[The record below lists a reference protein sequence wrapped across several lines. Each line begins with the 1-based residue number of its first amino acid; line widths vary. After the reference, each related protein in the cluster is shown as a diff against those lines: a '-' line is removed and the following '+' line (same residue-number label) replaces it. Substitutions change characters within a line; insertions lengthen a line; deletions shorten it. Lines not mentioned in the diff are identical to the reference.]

1 MNTQALAVQPQPS
14 AINLFDPTQFESM
27 QRLCKM
33 YANSDLVP
41 ESYRVSD
48 KKAESKAMAN
58 CMIAVSMA
66 QRMNADH
73 LMVMQNLDIIQG
85 KPSWSSKFLIA
96 IVNSCGKFERLEFE
110 WTDLGELRDV
120 QFTDYDW
127 QNGRKIPVTKVVK
140 GPVRNLK
147 CVAHTRQ
154 KGSDKKMESTPVT
167 MEMAIKEGWY
177 TKAGSKWQTMPEQM
191 LQYRAASFWQKV
203 HAPELSLGLQTQEE
217 ARDIVDVEYTEVPD
231 ASSKLKEELIK
242 ANAEEFIPAAESSTT
257 APDPGQSPNQ
267 PDPVISDTSNNKP
280 PFM

>member
-41 ESYRVSD
+41 ESYRISD

-217 ARDIVDVEYTEVPD
+217 ARDIVDVEYTEVLD

-242 ANAEEFIPAAESSTT
+242 ANAEEFRPAAESSTAT
-257 APDPGQSPNQ
+257 PDPGQSPNQ
-267 PDPVISDTSNNKP
+267 PDPVISDTSDNKP

>member
-1 MNTQALAVQPQPS
+1 MNTQALAVQSQPS

-41 ESYRVSD
+41 ESYRISD

-257 APDPGQSPNQ
+257 AHNSGQSPNQ
-267 PDPVISDTSNNKP
+267 PDPVISDTSDNKP

>member
-1 MNTQALAVQPQPS
+1 MNTQALAVQPQSS

-41 ESYRVSD
+41 ESYRISD

-154 KGSDKKMESTPVT
+154 KGSDKKMESTPIT

-217 ARDIVDVEYTEVPD
+217 ARDIVDVEYIEIPD
-231 ASSKLKEELIK
+231 VSAKLKEELIR
-242 ANAEEFIPAAESSTT
+242 ANAEEFRPTPPAPE
-257 APDPGQSPNQ
+257 QSPAQ
-267 PDPVISDTSNNKP
+267 SAPVIPNTSDNEP

>member
-1 MNTQALAVQPQPS
+1 MNTQALAVQPQSS

-217 ARDIVDVEYTEVPD
+217 ARDIVDVEYTEVLD

-242 ANAEEFIPAAESSTT
+242 ANAEEFIPAAESSAT
-257 APDPGQSPNQ
+257 PDPGQSPNQ
-267 PDPVISDTSNNKP
+267 PDPVISDTSDNKP

>member
-1 MNTQALAVQPQPS
+1 MNTPTLAVQPQS
-14 AINLFDPTQFESM
+14 AVINLFDPAQFESM

-41 ESYRVSD
+41 ESYRISD
-48 KKAESKAMAN
+48 KKVESKAMAN

-110 WTDLGELRDV
+110 WEELGELRDV

-127 QNGRKIPVTKVVK
+127 QNGRKIPVTKIVK
-140 GPVRNLK
+140 GPVKNLK
-147 CVAHTRQ
+147 CVAYTSL
-154 KGSDKKMESTPVT
+154 KGSDKAMKSTPVT

-191 LQYRAASFWQKV
+191 LQYRAASFWQKI

-217 ARDIVDVEYTEVPD
+217 VRDIVDVEYTEVPD
-231 ASSKLKEELIK
+231 VSAKLKEELNR
-242 ANAEEFIPAAESSTT
+242 ANAEEFRSANESTRT
-257 APDPGQSPNQ
+257 ASGPSKQ
-267 PDPVISDTSNNKP
+267 PDTISEASNDEP